1 MSSRT
6 WIVAFCLVVAAASSG
21 CESCS
26 YRHHDLEPE
35 DAGACFD
42 GCAEAGIDGGSD
54 TVDGGQGSDAGMDAG
69 DASLDDGGSDAGTD
83 AGTDAA
89 VDAGEDAS
97 VCVPATEVCNGA
109 DDDCDGRTDEELL
122 EMAADDSLT
131 FDLPVGDM
139 LANDQRG
146 FAQLLPRSP
155 ESAWLLHKPLGT
167 SDGATGLEVSSI
179 EQFGAQIGGTQT
191 GLIPT
196 SRVFLGASLGEF
208 VAVLWRSTDADMDTS
223 VDDLVASD
231 TNLTLLEAVNGQ
243 LVVRAG
249 LELLDGPAD
258 ISELELSRDEAGELR
273 ILAVYAPWSI
283 TSGAA
288 TLTPTVLHSLRYD
301 ADAGPPALVEVDETT
316 LPANARPTVHAL
328 RRPCGDGWLLGYW
341 TNNGTNTQ
349 AERELYVRSLSLEG
363 DIDFNADPLLNVS
376 GHALQGFASAP
387 ACSRASSPLLLLADA
402 PAAVANG
409 PRNLD
414 AYELSFDNTDASIS
428 EVNTV
433 VVADQIAFTT
443 SVRHGGLWY
452 VTLRNFDDTPTGVRE
467 LDVVNQRVR
476 DIPTPIAQG
485 GLAGAALVTADVN
498 MYFAPTQGIL
508 RLGDGLLVTFSNAK
522 PETSPLGRET
532 IAVTHRL
539 RCP

>member
-1 MSSRT
+1 MQTRI
-6 WIVAFCLVVAAASSG
+6 WIVALCLAAATSG
-21 CESCS
+21 CNSCS
-26 YRHHDLEPE
+26 YEHHDLEQE
-35 DAGACFD
+35 DAGCFD
-42 GCAEAGIDGGSD
+42 GCAEAGIDGGEA
-54 TVDGGQGSDAGMDAG
+54 TEDGGQVSDAGSDAGDGDGDGDGDAG
-69 DASLDDGGSDAGTD
+69 A
-83 AGTDAA
+83 DAA
-89 VDAGEDAS
+89 VDAAVDAS
-97 VCVPATEVCNGA
+97 VCEPVTELCNGV
-109 DDDCDGRTDEELL
+109 DDDCDGRTDEALL
-122 EMAADDSLT
+122 EMSADDSLG
-131 FDLPVGDM
+131 FDLPTGDM

-167 SDGATGLEVSSI
+167 LDGASGLEVSTI
-179 EQFGAQIGGTQT
+179 EQFGAQIGMTQT

-196 SRVFLGASLGEF
+196 SRVFLGASLDDF
-208 VAVLWRSTDADMDTS
+208 IAVLWRSTDDDMDTS
-223 VDDLVASD
+223 VDDLAASD
-231 TNLTLLEAVNGQ
+231 TNLTLFEAVNGQ

-258 ISELELSRDEAGELR
+258 ISELELQRDEQGELR
-273 ILAVYAPWSI
+273 ILAVYAPWTIS
-283 TSGAA
+283 SGTA
-288 TLTPTVLHSLRYD
+288 TLTPTVLHSLRFD
-301 ADAGPPALVEVDETT
+301 ADALPPALVEVSETT
-316 LPANARPTVHAL
+316 LPANGRPTVHAL
-328 RRPCGDGWLLGYW
+328 RRPCGPGWILGYW
-341 TNNGTNTQ
+341 TNNGGNTQ
-349 AERELYVRSLSLEG
+349 AERELYVRPLSLDG
-363 DIDFNADPLLNVS
+363 DIDFGADPLLNVS

-387 ACSRASSPLLLLADA
+387 ACSRESSSLLLLADA
-402 PAAVANG
+402 PAAVLNG

-414 AYELSFDNTDASIS
+414 AYELSFDNEDASIT

-443 SVRHGGLWY
+443 SARYGGLWY

-476 DIPTPIAQG
+476 DVPTPLALAQG

-508 RLGDGLLVTFSNAK
+508 PLGEGLLVSFSNAK